1 MRYYFDV
8 ETPQGRALD
17 REGTEY
23 FSRHDMQSSAVK
35 LLLEIARAESDREN
49 CEVAIHVR
57 DAAGLMVST
66 LKLNMNM
73 TWSSIH

>member
-1 MRYYFDV
+1 
-8 ETPQGRALD
+8 
-17 REGTEY
+17 
-23 FSRHDMQSSAVK
+23 VK

-57 DAAGLMVST
+57 DAAGLMVSS
-66 LKLNMNM
+66 LKLNMAM